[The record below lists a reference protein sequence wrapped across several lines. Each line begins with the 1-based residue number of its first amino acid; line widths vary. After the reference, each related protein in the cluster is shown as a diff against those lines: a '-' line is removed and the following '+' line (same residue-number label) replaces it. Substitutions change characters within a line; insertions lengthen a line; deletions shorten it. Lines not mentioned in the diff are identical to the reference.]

1 MPDFVQEQE
10 KKQKA
15 LNVAQELKSAQK
27 SGRQL
32 AGNPFEPV
40 EQRVSAT
47 TTTTTTTTTEVNA
60 EILRAHSVSPDAE
73 PSDLVPLQA
82 MPAEKMMKE
91 HRGKRARSRACRKK
105 NQETERRW
113 KEQFGEKDEKIEMG
127 HTDTNMNGTQVLEL
141 QFYSR
146 MKSMYFGNMAARMT
160 PKGLQSKYECPDP
173 VGTVWRSHCRK
184 YRKLPKTSPDPT
196 VSPEEYA
203 KRLAKEDTENL
214 VDNYQMALFVEKKIA
229 VKPEYFKYTDLT
241 DVQNTG
247 KCFRVADNVC
257 NVLSK
262 EFSKYL
268 SYLEEQK
275 RKGEPVDPEL
285 WGQAEEVRRAW
296 HDDGPG
302 DELKN
307 ELREF
312 ESRVKDF
319 LLQSK
324 MKVSNLLPAVMQEDM
339 NMESFRLALKT
350 VRQMPDGVYRTLM
363 EKELEQKLRTSAEN
377 REEIMKNMVTP
388 TIRSEGSTQEYV
400 RERQQ
405 RTDELSRAMERL
417 SALYRS
423 SRGQPG
429 AEDDPNPFLQ
439 EIFQLGT
446 SRMKFAKL
454 LTAASMWKS
463 VESKRFEDEEE
474 ERLKAKRAAMDPG
487 APGTQ
492 PQ

>member
-184 YRKLPKTSPDPT
+184 YRKLPKKSPDPT

-229 VKPEYFKYTDLT
+229 GSIVK
-241 DVQNTG
+241 
-247 KCFRVADNVC
+247 
-257 NVLSK
+257 
-262 EFSKYL
+262 
-268 SYLEEQK
+268 
-275 RKGEPVDPEL
+275 
-285 WGQAEEVRRAW
+285 
-296 HDDGPG
+296 
-302 DELKN
+302 
-307 ELREF
+307 
-312 ESRVKDF
+312 
-319 LLQSK
+319 
-324 MKVSNLLPAVMQEDM
+324 
-339 NMESFRLALKT
+339 
-350 VRQMPDGVYRTLM
+350 
-363 EKELEQKLRTSAEN
+363 
-377 REEIMKNMVTP
+377 
-388 TIRSEGSTQEYV
+388 
-400 RERQQ
+400 
-405 RTDELSRAMERL
+405 
-417 SALYRS
+417 
-423 SRGQPG
+423 
-429 AEDDPNPFLQ
+429 
-439 EIFQLGT
+439 
-446 SRMKFAKL
+446 
-454 LTAASMWKS
+454 
-463 VESKRFEDEEE
+463 
-474 ERLKAKRAAMDPG
+474 
-487 APGTQ
+487 
-492 PQ
+492 